1 MNTIKDIIG
10 AIVILISVYQ
20 YIYIIDLKNKQKKE
34 IELAR
39 ASSIKTSKAV
49 IRGKIAEE
57 FIPLFPDFPYSMG
70 DCKFVGM
77 PIDYLVFDGM
87 SAVRNGEDV
96 PITIILSDVK
106 TNTAQRSKIQNAI
119 KKAAEEGRIRF
130 ETWKVDENKK
140 LIIKNTPMKSEK
152 FIAETSEEA
161 KINKK

>member
-1 MNTIKDIIG
+1 MNTI
-10 AIVILISVYQ
+10 Q
-20 YIYIIDLKNKQKKE
+20 YIIVTIIIIVALYEYFYITKLENKHRKE

-39 ASSIKTSKAV
+39 ASSVKTSKAV

-77 PIDYLVFDGM
+77 PIDYLVFEGM
-87 SAVRNGEDV
+87 SAVRNGDDI

-106 TNTAQRSKIQNAI
+106 TNTAQRTKIQNSI

-140 LIIKNTPMKSEK
+140 LTIK
-152 FIAETSEEA
+152 
-161 KINKK
+161 